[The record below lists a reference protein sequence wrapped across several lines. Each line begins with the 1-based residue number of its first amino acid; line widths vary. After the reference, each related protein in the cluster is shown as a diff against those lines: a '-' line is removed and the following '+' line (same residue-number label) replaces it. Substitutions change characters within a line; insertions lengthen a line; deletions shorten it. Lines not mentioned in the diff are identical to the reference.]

1 MLVGARQQEEEEQEQ
16 ASEELNMDNYKQ
28 LLAWKKETLAS
39 HKKQD

>member
-28 LLAWKKETLAS
+28 LLA
-39 HKKQD
+39 